1 MQKFFAE
8 KEKKERLNEH
18 GGGGGERGRERER
31 DLTGATH
38 KIIPPHPSGYKKILI
53 HTQIL
58 NIENR
63 SRDRKKQR
71 YMNVFT
77 T

>member
-1 MQKFFAE
+1 MNMAGE
-8 KEKKERLNEH
+8 
-18 GGGGGERGRERER
+18 GERESERER

-63 SRDRKKQR
+63 STDRKKQR
-71 YMNVFT
+71 YINVFT
-77 T
+77 TQ